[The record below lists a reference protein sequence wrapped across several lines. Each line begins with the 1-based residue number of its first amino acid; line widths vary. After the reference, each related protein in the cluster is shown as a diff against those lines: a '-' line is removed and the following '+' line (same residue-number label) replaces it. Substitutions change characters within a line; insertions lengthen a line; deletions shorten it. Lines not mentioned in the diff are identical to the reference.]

1 MRRMPDESRITV
13 MLAAVREGEPGAV
26 DALFSVLYDELRSLA
41 HRQLAG
47 GAGTLGTTAVVHEA
61 YLKLLGSESVSA
73 QDRGH
78 FFALAARVMRQI
90 LVDHARA
97 RRAQKRGGGA
107 AHVELDE
114 ATVALAEEGAG
125 VGTILELDAALGRL
139 QELDP
144 RLARLVELRFFVGLE
159 VEECAEL
166 LGVTARTLR
175 RDWRK
180 ARAFLYA
187 ALADVDG
194 QPDA

>member
-1 MRRMPDESRITV
+1 MPRMSGEDRITH
-13 MLAAVREGEPGAV
+13 MLAAVREGSPGAM
-26 DALFSVLYDELRSLA
+26 DALFAVLYDELRVLA

-47 GAGTLGTTAVVHEA
+47 GAGTLGTTAVVHEV
-61 YLKLLGSESVSA
+61 YLKLLGSSSVAA

-97 RRAQKRGGGA
+97 RKAGKRGGGA
-107 AHVELDE
+107 AHVPFDE
-114 ATVALAEEGAG
+114 AMAGLASGEASAE
-125 VGTILELDAALGRL
+125 TILGLDAALARL

-144 RLARLVELRFFVGLE
+144 RLGRLVELRFFVGLE

-187 ALADVDG
+187 ALAGADG
-194 QPDA
+194 HADA